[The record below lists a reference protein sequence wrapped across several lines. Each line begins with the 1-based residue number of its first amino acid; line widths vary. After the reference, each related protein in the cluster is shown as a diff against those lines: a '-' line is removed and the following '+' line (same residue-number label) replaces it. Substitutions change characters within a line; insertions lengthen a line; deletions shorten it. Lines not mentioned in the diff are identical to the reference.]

1 MSILVT
7 GGTGHTGRHLVEGLA
22 AEGADVTVLTRSP
35 ESHALPPGAT
45 ALRGALGDIDLMRS
59 ALSKASTLF
68 LLAPNTADELHVTL
82 TVLNLAKDMGT
93 RGVVYLSVYE
103 CEKHPRVPHF
113 ACKVAAERLIE
124 SCGMPATILRPTVF
138 MQNDLQLRQPLLEQG
153 VYPSP
158 IGQKGVALVDVRDI
172 AELACSELMRRERS
186 SEPLPLE
193 RFDLIGPDN
202 LSADDI
208 AAIWSRALGRK
219 VVYGGDD
226 LDAFESAICGLVP
239 PEFAYDLRVMYEAF
253 QQRGGTASAAQLAA
267 VTAALGHA
275 PRSYEDFVAEAVA
288 SWTKA

>member
-7 GGTGHTGRHLVEGLA
+7 GGTGRTGRYLVERLA
-22 AEGADVTVLTRSP
+22 AKGADVIVLTRSP
-35 ESHALPPGAT
+35 EAHTLPAGAR
-45 ALRGALGDIDLMRS
+45 ALRGALGKIDLMRD

-68 LLAPNTADELHVTL
+68 LLAPNTPDELHVTL

-124 SCGMPATILRPTVF
+124 SCWIPATILRPTVF
-138 MQNDLQLRQPLLEQG
+138 MQNGLLLRQPILEQG

-158 IGQKGVALVDVRDI
+158 IGQAGVAMVDVRDV
-172 AELACSELMRRERS
+172 AELACSELLRREQS
-186 SEPLPLE
+186 SESLPQE
-193 RFDLIGPDN
+193 RYDLIGPDN

-208 AAIWSRALGRK
+208 TAIWSQALGTR

-226 LDAFESAICGLVP
+226 LDSFERAIRRVVT
-239 PEFAYDLRVMYEAF
+239 PEFAFDLRLMYEAF
-253 QQRGGTASAAQLAA
+253 QQRGGTASVAQLAA
-267 VTAALGHA
+267 MTAALGHA
-275 PRSYEDFVAEAVA
+275 PRSYKDFVAEAIT
-288 SWTKA
+288 SWKTA